1 MRTLGPLLPSVR
13 AGSVGAWLSGPTR
26 GERGIPGA
34 RRQTAALTVAAV
46 LPDGRIAEGRAA
58 PAKAVGPDLDHLA
71 LGGGGRLCIIAGA
84 FIRLFPAT
92 LAMPAAWRCS
102 DVSAAVAALERL
114 CDHRLAPA
122 RARIRAGAD
131 GATVGMVWEGIQSAA
146 IERDRAARVLRDSC
160 IPAPEIPPNFVREP
174 PDGHPVEV
182 DARWASLRA
191 WSPHGDLIL
200 FGLHTG
206 GAFAVLSLP
215 EAGPAEQ
222 CAALARAASARVI
235 APRRLRDA
243 GPGWEAAG
251 AGAAWDRLVEA
262 LGAPS

>member
-1 MRTLGPLLPSVR
+1 VIPRDALAATRVAVVEEGEGLRLTPPS
-13 AGSVGAWLSGPTR
+13 
-26 GERGIPGA
+26 
-34 RRQTAALTVAAV
+34 TAALTLAAV
-46 LPDGRIAEGRAA
+46 PPDGRIAEGRPA
-58 PAKAVGPDLDHLA
+58 PAKAVGPDLDQLA
-71 LGGGGRLCIIAGA
+71 LGGGGRLCLVAA
-84 FIRLFPAT
+84 AWIRLFPAT

-102 DVSAAVAALERL
+102 DVAAAVTALERL
-114 CDHRLAPA
+114 CEHRLAPA
-122 RARIRAGAD
+122 RARIRAGPD
-131 GATVGMVWEGIQSAA
+131 GATVGMVWEGIASAA
-146 IERDRAARVLRDSC
+146 IERDRAARVLRETC
-160 IPAPEIPPNFVREP
+160 VPAPEIPPNFVREP
-174 PDGHPVEV
+174 PDGNPVEV

-200 FGLHTG
+200 FGLHSG

-251 AGAAWDRLVEA
+251 AGAAWERLVEA
-262 LGAPS
+262 LGGAS